1 MITLWSSTFF
11 NYLSSDDVEQLSLTM
26 MKISDVFM
34 KEVVHDVAEKMQ
46 KADIIINEMRDEIDS
61 ITNIRNNTNIEGL
74 MF

>member
-11 NYLSSDDVEQLSLTM
+11 NHLSSDDVEQLSLTM